1 MHIYQFCTM
10 NFTFT
15 GDVTHSLATQP
26 LSQPTLA
33 RVPRCVDRP
42 VPSAYVAGVQ
52 SLLQLLL

>member
-1 MHIYQFCTM
+1 M

-42 VPSAYVAGVQ
+42 VPSAYAAGAQ